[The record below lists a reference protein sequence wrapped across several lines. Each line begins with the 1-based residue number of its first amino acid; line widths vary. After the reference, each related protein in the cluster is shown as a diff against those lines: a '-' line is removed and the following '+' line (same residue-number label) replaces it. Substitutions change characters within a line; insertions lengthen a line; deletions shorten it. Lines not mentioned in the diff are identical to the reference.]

1 MIDFAVLDATQLL
14 VVGEGKDGPRR
25 GAEQGKID
33 IVEHGGL
40 VAENGRIVEVGSSE
54 SLRKKHDLSRAKVL
68 DAKNRVVMP
77 GLVDPHTHPVF
88 AGLRYEEYAL
98 LLSGASKE
106 DVIKKGGGIWKSV
119 LDTREAD
126 KETLRKALD
135 VYLERILR
143 SGSTTIEAKSGY
155 GLTTETELMHL
166 ELLRDEQQRMPLRI
180 VPTFLGAH
188 VVPRGMDADAYTKQ
202 IIDEMLPK
210 VAAQGIA
217 RYQDVSCSPTTFTKE
232 QCTRMIEAGKKL
244 GMPARVH
251 TDGGVSIGGW
261 EFACSLGAIT
271 ADHLTCTPEDEIARV
286 GATSTIASIIPPSE
300 LVYRTARRANV
311 RAFIDAGAPVAI
323 ATDFCSSIHWPSQ
336 YANLPFTAAWFR
348 MTPEEVITSATVNAA
363 YAVGMGKDVGTLTP
377 GKYADLL
384 VVDIP
389 DYRMLAFEL
398 GRDAVETV
406 VIGGKV
412 V

>member
-1 MIDFAVLDATQLL
+1 MIDFAVLNATQLL
-14 VVGEGKDGPRR
+14 VVGEGNDGPRR
-25 GAEQGKID
+25 GAEQGKIE
-33 IVEHGGL
+33 IVERGGL
-40 VAENGRIVEVGSSE
+40 VASGGRIVEVGPSDA
-54 SLRKKHDLSRAKVL
+54 LRKKHDLARANVI
-68 DAKNRVVMP
+68 DASNRVVMP

-88 AGLRYEEYAL
+88 AGLRYEEYAYL
-98 LLSGASKE
+98 LAGATKE
-106 DVIKKGGGIWKSV
+106 EVVKKGGGIWKSV
-119 LDTREAD
+119 LDTRAATR
-126 KETLRKALD
+126 ETLRTALD
-135 VYLERILR
+135 LYLSRILR

-166 ELLRDEQQRMPLRI
+166 ELLRDAQTPLRI

-188 VVPRGMDADAYTKQ
+188 VIPRGMDADVYTKQ
-202 IIDEMLPK
+202 IIDEMLPA

-232 QCTRMIEAGKKL
+232 QCTRMVEAGKKFGL
-244 GMPARVH
+244 PARVH
-251 TDGGVSIGGW
+251 TDGGASIGGW

-271 ADHLTCTPEDEIARV
+271 ADHLTCTPDEEIARV
-286 GATSTIASIIPPSE
+286 GATTTIANIIPPSE
-300 LVYRTARRANV
+300 LVYRTSRRANV
-311 RAFIDAGAPVAI
+311 RAFIQAGAPVAI

-336 YANLPFTAAWFR
+336 YANLSFTAAWYR
-348 MTPEEVITSATVNAA
+348 MTPEEVITSTTVNAA
-363 YAVGMGKDVGTLTP
+363 YAVGMGKDVGTLTA

-398 GRDAVETV
+398 GRDAVETI
-406 VIGGKV
+406 VIAGKV

>member
-1 MIDFAVLDATQLL
+1 MIDFAVLDAVQLL

-25 GAEQGKID
+25 GAEQGTIE
-33 IVEHGGL
+33 IIEHGGL
-40 VAENGRIVEVGSSE
+40 VATDGRIVEVGPSDA
-54 SLRKKHDLSRAKVL
+54 LRKKHDLSRAKVL
-68 DAKNRVVMP
+68 DASNRVVMP

-98 LLSGASKE
+98 LLGGASKE
-106 DVIKKGGGIWKSV
+106 DVVKKGGGIWKSV
-119 LDTREAD
+119 LDTREASR
-126 KETLRKALD
+126 ETLREALD
-135 VYLERILR
+135 VYLSRILR

-166 ELLRDEQQRMPLRI
+166 ELLRDVRTPLRI

-188 VVPRGMDADAYTKQ
+188 VVPRGMDSDAYTLQ

-244 GMPARVH
+244 GLPARVH
-251 TDGGVSIGGW
+251 TDGAVSSGGW

-271 ADHLTCTPEDEIARV
+271 ADHLTSTPEEEIKRV
-286 GATSTIASIIPPSE
+286 GATTTIASIIPPSE

-311 RAFIDAGAPVAI
+311 RAFIEAGAPVAI

-336 YANLPFTAAWFR
+336 YANLSFTAAWFR

-377 GKYADLL
+377 GKYADVL

-406 VIGGKV
+406 VIGGRV